1 VPYADAP
8 EGPRRFQPPQ
18 PSPPWDGPRTAIE
31 FGPSSIS
38 TDVPGLVLP
47 SGSGVVPESED
58 CLYLNV
64 WSPRAR
70 GKPRPVLVWLHG
82 GAFVFGSGSNF
93 DGAWLAN
100 RGDAVVVTINYRL
113 GPWGFLDLA
122 AIGGTGLDQSV
133 NVGMLDQVAALQWVS
148 DNIEAFGGDPDRVT
162 VIGQAS
168 GATCVGAL
176 LAMPAAAGLFHR
188 AVMQSGAA
196 DRVQSRWRSRSVV
209 VRVLNSL
216 GVDYREV
223 SKLQDLPVEAI
234 KQAAG
239 SLMRDSDDAE
249 LEGEP
254 FLPVVDGTVL
264 PGHPMAG
271 LVSGASS
278 QVPLLISTCQQE
290 ANLYLAISPEGFIK
304 AKELRARAWFGDVAW
319 ERLVRTYEKGSPPDR
334 GRADLLTDLLF
345 GIPAVRTAEA
355 HHRGGGRTWI
365 MRFDHTPGQVPF
377 DQLGPCH
384 GADLPFTWLDF
395 TGPTEGAFPGLSTNA
410 DRTVAELLQ
419 DVILNFARLGDP
431 GIPALPAWPSYQ
443 PGRRAVM
450 SIQSR
455 AALDMDPAPE
465 RRRAWDALPLPQT
478 LNVRRSSSPARP
490 PGPRATVPA
499 SPAAKSA
506 PEEPQAPTEAA
517 EPMSPAAPA
526 PIDTWADPAPA
537 ETPAPAAV
545 DSWADPSPLETP
557 APAEPAEPA
566 NPEAPTSAE
575 SPPDATTPAPPDPET
590 WAAPPDPAPPTS
602 ADEWVDAVAPAP
614 SEPPGTAEPERLTAL
629 DLFDGWTDADL
640 PTLATPTIFDEP
652 ASPTSAHTGAEPAA
666 PIKPPEPERL
676 GGPDW
681 FDGWADEY
689 PPTSLAAT
697 IAADPAVPADS
708 AEPTTPAEPEYP
720 APPES
725 ADDSSD
731 PVAPEGPVPTM
742 DPPSRK
748 VRRLRRS
755 RQR

>member
-1 VPYADAP
+1 MGSGRQSKFGVKGSRQGKVTVWRGVPYASAP

-18 PSPPWDGPRTAIE
+18 PSPPWDGPRNATD

-64 WSPRAR
+64 WSPRTR
-70 GKPRPVLVWLHG
+70 GKARPVLVWLHG

-100 RGDAVVVTINYRL
+100 RGDAVIVTINYRL

-122 AIGGTGLDQSV
+122 ATGGAGLEGSV

-148 DNIEAFGGDPDRVT
+148 DNIEAFGGDPNRVT

-196 DRVQSRWRSRSVV
+196 DRVQSRWRSRAVV
-209 VRVLNSL
+209 VRMLNSL

-223 SKLQDLPVEAI
+223 SELRELSVDAI
-234 KQAAG
+234 REAAG

-278 QVPLLISTCQQE
+278 QIPLLISTCQQE
-290 ANLYLAISPEGFIK
+290 ANLYLAISPEGYIK

-319 ERLVRTYEKGSPPDR
+319 ERLIRTYQKGFPQDR

-355 HHRGGGRTWI
+355 HNRGGGRSWI

-419 DVILNFARLGDP
+419 DVILNFARVGDP
-431 GIPALPAWPSYQ
+431 GTAALPAWPAYQ
-443 PGRRAVM
+443 PGRRAIM

-455 AALDMDPAPE
+455 PALELDPAAE

-478 LNVRRSSSPARP
+478 LNVRRSSGATRSSEAARLPGATSPTIPTARTSPAEPTATDDRTENDTPRP
-490 PGPRATVPA
+490 QPPATADTRADSPAPA
-499 SPAAKSA
+499 SPQRPGTAD
-506 PEEPQAPTEAA
+506 TW
-517 EPMSPAAPA
+517 AAPA
-526 PIDTWADPAPA
+526 PDSAAASPEPPASADTWADPAA
-537 ETPAPAAV
+537 
-545 DSWADPSPLETP
+545 
-557 APAEPAEPA
+557 
-566 NPEAPTSAE
+566 PEAPGAPE
-575 SPPDATTPAPPDPET
+575 PPDAVDGLATPAGPELPAGSGAWVVPAAPANAEEPVSPAVPEAFDGGADAPADLEPPTGVDSGAGPVAPDDSEAPARLAGFDWFDRPTTPN
-590 WAAPPDPAPPTS
+590 
-602 ADEWVDAVAPAP
+602 AP
-614 SEPPGTAEPERLTAL
+614 SEPTPP
-629 DLFDGWTDADL
+629 TDAHG
-640 PTLATPTIFDEP
+640 FD
-652 ASPTSAHTGAEPAA
+652 SPDAA
-666 PIKPPEPERL
+666 P
-676 GGPDW
+676 D
-681 FDGWADEY
+681 
-689 PPTSLAAT
+689 
-697 IAADPAVPADS
+697 
-708 AEPTTPAEPEYP
+708 
-720 APPES
+720 
-725 ADDSSD
+725 
-731 PVAPEGPVPTM
+731 
-742 DPPSRK
+742 
-748 VRRLRRS
+748 
-755 RQR
+755 Q

>member
-1 VPYADAP
+1 VTEQEVSVGSGRQSKFGVKGSRQGKVTVWRGVPYASAP

-18 PSPPWDGPRTAIE
+18 PSPPWDGPRNATD

-64 WSPRAR
+64 WSPRTR
-70 GKPRPVLVWLHG
+70 GKARPVLVWLHG

-100 RGDAVVVTINYRL
+100 RGDAVIVTINYRL

-122 AIGGTGLDQSV
+122 ATGGAGLEGSV

-148 DNIEAFGGDPDRVT
+148 DNIEAFGGDPNRVT

-196 DRVQSRWRSRSVV
+196 DRVQSRWRSRAVV
-209 VRVLNSL
+209 VRMLNSL

-223 SKLQDLPVEAI
+223 SELRELSVDAI
-234 KQAAG
+234 REAAG

-249 LEGEP
+249 FEGEP

-278 QVPLLISTCQQE
+278 QIPLLISTCQQE
-290 ANLYLAISPEGFIK
+290 ANLYLAISPEGYIK

-319 ERLVRTYEKGSPPDR
+319 ERLIRTYQKGFPQDR

-355 HHRGGGRTWI
+355 HNRGGGRSWI

-419 DVILNFARLGDP
+419 DVILNFARVGDP
-431 GIPALPAWPSYQ
+431 GTAALPAWPAYQ
-443 PGRRAVM
+443 PGRRAIM

-455 AALDMDPAPE
+455 PALELDPAAE

-478 LNVRRSSSPARP
+478 LNVRRSSGATRSSEAARLPGATSPTIPTARTSPAEPTATDDRAENDT
-490 PGPRATVPA
+490 PRAAPA
-499 SPAAKSA
+499 TADTRAAPADPPAADTWAAPAPAPDSAAARPEPPATADTWAAPAA
-506 PEEPQAPTEAA
+506 PEAPGAPEPPDAVDGLATPAGPELPAGSGA
-517 EPMSPAAPA
+517 WVVPAAPA
-526 PIDTWADPAPA
+526 NAEEPVSPAVPEAFDGGADAPA
-537 ETPAPAAV
+537 DLEPPTGVDSGAGPVAPDDSEAPARLAGF
-545 DSWADPSPLETP
+545 DWFDRP
-557 APAEPAEPA
+557 
-566 NPEAPTSAE
+566 
-575 SPPDATTPAPPDPET
+575 TTPN
-590 WAAPPDPAPPTS
+590 
-602 ADEWVDAVAPAP
+602 AP
-614 SEPPGTAEPERLTAL
+614 SEPTPP
-629 DLFDGWTDADL
+629 TDAHG
-640 PTLATPTIFDEP
+640 FD
-652 ASPTSAHTGAEPAA
+652 SPDAA
-666 PIKPPEPERL
+666 P
-676 GGPDW
+676 D
-681 FDGWADEY
+681 
-689 PPTSLAAT
+689 
-697 IAADPAVPADS
+697 
-708 AEPTTPAEPEYP
+708 
-720 APPES
+720 
-725 ADDSSD
+725 
-731 PVAPEGPVPTM
+731 
-742 DPPSRK
+742 
-748 VRRLRRS
+748 
-755 RQR
+755 Q

>member
-1 VPYADAP
+1 MGSGRQSKFGVKGSRQGKVTVWRGVPYASAP

-18 PSPPWDGPRTAIE
+18 PSPPWDGPRNATD

-64 WSPRAR
+64 WSPRTR
-70 GKPRPVLVWLHG
+70 GKARPVLVWLHG

-100 RGDAVVVTINYRL
+100 RGDAVIVTINYRL

-122 AIGGTGLDQSV
+122 ATGGAGLESSV

-148 DNIEAFGGDPDRVT
+148 DNIEAFGGDPNRVT

-196 DRVQSRWRSRSVV
+196 DRVQSRWRSRAVV
-209 VRVLNSL
+209 VRMLNSL

-223 SKLQDLPVEAI
+223 SDLRELPVDAI
-234 KQAAG
+234 REAAG

-290 ANLYLAISPEGFIK
+290 ANLYLAISPEGYIK

-319 ERLVRTYEKGSPPDR
+319 ERLIRTYQKGFAQDR

-355 HHRGGGRTWI
+355 HNRGGGRSWM

-419 DVILNFARLGDP
+419 DVILNFARVGDP
-431 GIPALPAWPSYQ
+431 GTHALPAWPAYQ
-443 PGRRAVM
+443 PGRRAIM

-455 AALDMDPAPE
+455 PALELDPAAE

-478 LNVRRSSSPARP
+478 LNVRRSSGATRSSEAARLSRATSPSIPTARTSPAEPTVVDDRTEDDTPSPEP
-490 PGPRATVPA
+490 PATTSSEPPTDENSWAPPA
-499 SPAAKSA
+499 DPEPAGAPEPPAAIDRVA
-506 PEEPQAPTEAA
+506 TDAGPEPPTSTGTSIA
-517 EPMSPAAPA
+517 PAAPA
-526 PIDTWADPAPA
+526 HGEEPAPA
-537 ETPAPAAV
+537 VADEFDGLADGPAAAGLEPPAGIGTWSAPAA
-545 DSWADPSPLETP
+545 
-557 APAEPAEPA
+557 
-566 NPEAPTSAE
+566 
-575 SPPDATTPAPPDPET
+575 TTQVE
-590 WAAPPDPAPPTS
+590 
-602 ADEWVDAVAPAP
+602 
-614 SEPPGTAEPERLTAL
+614 
-629 DLFDGWTDADL
+629 
-640 PTLATPTIFDEP
+640 EP
-652 ASPTSAHTGAEPAA
+652 ASP
-666 PIKPPEPERL
+666 PI
-676 GGPDW
+676 PDA
-681 FDGWADEY
+681 FDGWADSTA
-689 PPTSLAAT
+689 PTGPGPLTGVDGGAGPVAPGDSDTPANP
-697 IAADPAVPADS
+697 AADWFDRPATRS
-708 AEPTTPAEPEYP
+708 APSEPTTRTDPHGFDDSEDPA
-720 APPES
+720 APPE
-725 ADDSSD
+725 
-731 PVAPEGPVPTM
+731 
-742 DPPSRK
+742 
-748 VRRLRRS
+748 
-755 RQR
+755 